1 MRIYLE
7 KTSTKEQLL
16 IQKINKL
23 CLSIGIRKITNE
35 DRVEAVL
42 TYCNKLIEKKRPNC
56 RSEVQT
62 YDLTENPMFSGIV
75 VIEDLLKKTEEDD
88 IADFMSK
95 CKELFNELKVAED
108 EAIEKLK
115 AKDESLLE
123 NASVRDAEIK
133 AEIPGSEEDVERRVE
148 AVVNSRFIEAPVVEV
163 KAEEEPV
170 QAEEDPAPAITTPQI
185 AEALVEKV

>member
-1 MRIYLE
+1 
-7 KTSTKEQLL
+7 
-16 IQKINKL
+16 
-23 CLSIGIRKITNE
+23 
-35 DRVEAVL
+35 
-42 TYCNKLIEKKRPNC
+42 
-56 RSEVQT
+56 
-62 YDLTENPMFSGIV
+62 MFSGIV

-88 IADFMSK
+88 IADFMEK
-95 CKELFNELKVAED
+95 CTEMFKELKVAED

-133 AEIPGSEEDVERRVE
+133 AEIPAFEEEVVERRVD

-170 QAEEDPAPAITTPQI
+170 
-185 AEALVEKV
+185 